1 MGSNNICEWDASKK
15 CVRRAYGEVVDE
27 EMKVP
32 ESEQKEGITER
43 QMQSRDKIACVCGS
57 ASRTLYVA

>member
-1 MGSNNICEWDASKK
+1 MGSNNTCEWDASEK
-15 CVRRAYGEVVDE
+15 CVRHSYGEAVDE

-43 QMQSRDKIACVCGS
+43 QIHSRDTITCVCGS